1 MDTPTYCRGQQVALR
16 FAATE
21 ADPGLYT
28 LLRADLSPAQPATTW
43 RPQGHYSMQLPRRLT
58 IWAEIVGT
66 TARGGGSITLATP
79 AELARH
85 TFSLPAAELTA
96 CIASTLH
103 T

>member
-1 MDTPTYCRGQQVALR
+1 MNTPLYRSGQQVALC

-21 ADPGLYT
+21 ADPGLYH

-43 RPQGHYSMQLPRRLT
+43 RPRGPFSMQLPRRLT
-58 IWAEIVGT
+58 LWAEIVA
-66 TARGGGSITLATP
+66 ARGGDSITLATTDV
-79 AELARH
+79 LGRH